1 MLPPSN
7 TTTGKTSPTSASTT
21 NQGPA
26 LPKVKGVSETGTRPE
41 EGRRGGQG
49 SPDLKPGSVEM
60 EGKGM
65 GREALGPL
73 SVF

>member
-1 MLPPSN
+1 LLPPSN

-26 LPKVKGVSETGTRPE
+26 LPKVNGVSETGTHPE
-41 EGRRGGQG
+41 EGRQGGQG
-49 SPDLKPGSVEM
+49 SPDLEPGSVEM
-60 EGKGM
+60 EGKGV
-65 GREALGPL
+65 GKGPL